1 MPADDVL
8 PWKLLLSKL
17 RRSDDSR
24 VSYDEVLRTGWQP
37 EVLVVRERVLE
48 YGKADDYEPP
58 GCINGCFP
66 NVNYDLGAAEGLVAV
81 ACPEEPPCWPG
92 WTMVPRTEVEAL
104 RCRAKDVFAKLAALN
119 RLSPLATKVPPPFLA
134 VGQAR
139 RRGMNLAVVWLR
151 APKLGFEQLCRG
163 LRADLG
169 VDGLVVLVAKKPPT
183 SFAAADKIVA
193 FELELD
199 AHGYMPLVRA
209 IEALTPDYRA
219 RVLDDPM
226 LDLDFV
232 HLRFATKRGD
242 RHVVEINGQDFGG
255 FRKSDLK
262 FLRMLLLAAAR
273 KHGKDDGW
281 LDKSRLRD
289 GSDKDP
295 ALNDLRADLGKYDL
309 YGLGEEERKAL
320 LRVQRGTGLI
330 RLGVPPENIE
340 LDASLADLTFVATTT
355 TTKKDGTKTKPT
367 KMQEEGLQN
376 AATLLRDRDCRR
388 LGAPGE
394 VEDAKTPAATS
405 RRGRS
410 AP

>member
-58 GCINGCFP
+58 GCINGCLP
-66 NVNYDLGAAEGLVAV
+66 NVNYELGAAEGLVAV

-139 RRGMNLAVVWLR
+139 RRGMNIAVVWLR

-169 VDGLVVLVAKKPPT
+169 VDGLVVLVARKPPT
-183 SFAAADKIVA
+183 AFAAADKIVA

-199 AHGYMPLVRA
+199 ANGYMPLVRA
-209 IEALTPDYRA
+209 IEELTPDYRA

-226 LDLDFV
+226 LDLDYV

-242 RHVVEINGQDFGG
+242 RHVMEINGQDFGG

-367 KMQEEGLQN
+367 KKQEEGLQN
-376 AATLLRDRDCRR
+376 AATLLRDCRR

>member
-169 VDGLVVLVAKKPPT
+169 VDGLVVLVAKKPPA

-209 IEALTPDYRA
+209 IEELTPDYRA

-242 RHVVEINGQDFGG
+242 RHVMEINGQDFGG

-295 ALNDLRADLGKYDL
+295 ALNDLRADLGEYDL

-330 RLGVPPENIE
+330 RLGVPPENLE

-367 KMQEEGLQN
+367 KKQEEGLQN
-376 AATLLRDRDCRR
+376 AATLLRDCRR

>member
-104 RCRAKDVFAKLAALN
+104 RCRAKDVFTKLAALN

-139 RRGMNLAVVWLR
+139 RRGMNIAVVWLR

-199 AHGYMPLVRA
+199 ANGYMPLVRA
-209 IEALTPDYRA
+209 IEELTPDYRV

-232 HLRFATKRGD
+232 HLRFATMPGD
-242 RHVVEINGQDFGG
+242 RHVMEINGQDFGG

-355 TTKKDGTKTKPT
+355 TTKKDGTRTKPT
-367 KMQEEGLQN
+367 KKQEEGLQN
-376 AATLLRDRDCRR
+376 AATLLRDCRR

-394 VEDAKTPAATS
+394 VEDAKPPAATS

>member
-376 AATLLRDRDCRR
+376 AATLLRDCRR

>member
-92 WTMVPRTEVEAL
+92 WTMVPRTEVDAL

-169 VDGLVVLVAKKPPT
+169 VDGLVVLVARKPPT

-199 AHGYMPLVRA
+199 ANGYMPLVRA
-209 IEALTPDYRA
+209 IEELTPDYRA

-232 HLRFATKRGD
+232 HLRFATKSGD

-367 KMQEEGLQN
+367 KKQEEGLQN
-376 AATLLRDRDCRR
+376 AATLLRDCRR